1 MANEKIGVFC
11 ASSNN
16 MRPVFYERA
25 RELGTWLG
33 QHGKTLV
40 YGGNNCG
47 LMEALAQATKAA
59 GGTVF
64 GVVPRKL
71 TDAGDI
77 SDAIDITFYC
87 DDLHDRKQWL
97 IDEPDIMVVLPG
109 SVGTLDEAFSAM
121 AANAFGM
128 HDKRIV
134 FWNIEGF
141 YDTLFRF
148 LDQLSA
154 EGVVNKPWGDMLSI
168 AETLDELTQ
177 LLS

>member
-1 MANEKIGVFC
+1 MSYEKIGVFC

-33 QHGKTLV
+33 RHGKTLV

-64 GVVPRKL
+64 GVVPQKL
-71 TDAGDI
+71 TAAGDI
-77 SDAIDITFYC
+77 SEAIDITFYC

-97 IDEPDIMVVLPG
+97 IDEPEVMVVLPG

-128 HDKRIV
+128 HNKRII
-134 FWNIEGF
+134 FWNIDGF
-141 YDTLFRF
+141 YDTLFAF
-148 LDQLSA
+148 LDELTG
-154 EGVVNKPWGDMLSI
+154 EGVVNKPWTEMMDRAS
-168 AETLDELTQ
+168 TLDELTQ